1 MSTKIQVGNISP
13 NLTVDQEQ
21 ITVNVAQMGVDQ
33 DILNMSTKEY
43 VDQERV
49 I

>member
-33 DILNMSTKEY
+33 DKVIKY
-43 VDQERV
+43 VDQGV
-49 I
+49 C